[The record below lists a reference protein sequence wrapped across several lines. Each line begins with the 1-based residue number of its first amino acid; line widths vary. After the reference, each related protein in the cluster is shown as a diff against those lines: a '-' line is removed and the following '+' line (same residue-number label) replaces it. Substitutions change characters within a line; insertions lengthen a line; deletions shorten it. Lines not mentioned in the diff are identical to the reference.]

1 MHSTGLALLLIAS
14 LACSS
19 DPASVASPDVLRDT
33 LADVSG
39 SEVSGTEVRGTELNA
54 TEVPDSA
61 SDDGLEVD
69 ATVADQVLP
78 ATNYC
83 ELAVD
88 AFCPY
93 YLRCGR
99 MAVTDEATCRSVFLE
114 TCNARYEPVY
124 ADVAARGLLA
134 LSSSGLAACTAHLAT
149 VACDAQLG
157 DLGGP
162 CGQMWRGL
170 APAGAPCGPGIES
183 LICDESSTCR
193 IDLSFCGQ
201 CVPLALPGEACDLD
215 HRCPNDGSCVEGVCL
230 ARTLTGEACD
240 EASVCETGAGCIE
253 DAASGKSRCLGPTIV
268 ALGESCDGERRCP
281 YKSVCSG
288 GACKAT
294 SLLGEACT
302 PAIGCASGSCTGGTC
317 VPLGG
322 TGAPCQASLDC
333 VSGRCAGT
341 KTCAPLGPAC
351 P

>member
-1 MHSTGLALLLIAS
+1 MRVISLLVFCIS
-14 LACSS
+14 VACAS
-19 DPASVASPDVLRDT
+19 DPASVATDVAAGSVDVPPDV
-33 LADVSG
+33 
-39 SEVSGTEVRGTELNA
+39 
-54 TEVPDSA
+54 A
-61 SDDGLEVD
+61 SPEVD
-69 ATVADQVLP
+69 ESDVVTVNDAAGDDVTIEDVTAPDEFLP
-78 ATNYC
+78 ASSYC
-83 ELAVD
+83 ETAVD

-99 MAVTDEATCRSVFLE
+99 MAVPDEATCRAVFLE

-124 ADVAARGLLA
+124 ADFAARGSLA
-134 LSSSGLAACTAHLAT
+134 LSAQGVAACQAHLAV

-157 DLGGP
+157 DLDGP
-162 CGQMWRGL
+162 CGSMWLGQ

-183 LICDESSTCR
+183 LICDETSTCR

-201 CVPLALPGEACDLD
+201 CVALALPGEVCDLD
-215 HRCPNDGSCVEGVCL
+215 HRCPDDGACVEGACVPRVQT
-230 ARTLTGEACD
+230 AEPCD
-240 EASVCETGAGCIE
+240 EASVCEAGAGCVA
-253 DAASGKSRCLGPTIV
+253 DPVSGETHCLGPTIV

-288 GACKAT
+288 GTCKAT

-302 PAIGCASGSCTGGTC
+302 PAIGCASGSCTDDTC

-322 TGAPCQASLDC
+322 TGAPCHTSLDC
-333 VSGRCAGT
+333 VSGRCAAT